1 MDILSLSLQSF
12 FNSRVGSFI
21 EIFIYDFS
29 GRSESIYFSIQKLL
43 NW

>member
-21 EIFIYDFS
+21 EIFIYAFPTQAS
-29 GRSESIYFSIQKLL
+29 HIYFSIQKLL